1 MEEERLEIKKIQ
13 KARKKNLALIISFD
27 VLANLSFFASGMS
40 FRQVIMGN
48 DQKKFA
54 IYGILL
60 IIIGLL
66 SRSKNIDYAAKRK
79 NLRLEK

>member
-1 MEEERLEIKKIQ
+1 
-13 KARKKNLALIISFD
+13 
-27 VLANLSFFASGMS
+27 MS

>member
-1 MEEERLEIKKIQ
+1 MEEERLEIEKIK

-27 VLANLSFFASGMS
+27 VLASLSFFASGMS
-40 FRQVIMGN
+40 FRQVILGN
-48 DQKKFA
+48 DQEKFT